1 LSNTGRLSLSPQLP
15 TTLLR
20 VQTDERLVRLAA
32 LGSERAFEAIVE
44 RYRRPLI
51 GYARRMVGESRAED
65 VVQAAF
71 VSAWGRLSEGSDVRD
86 LRAWLFRIV
95 HNGAINVLKRA
106 SSRDVE
112 LFEDTPALG
121 DLHTEVER
129 REDMRDALDG
139 IASLPLQQREALLG
153 VAVQGRRHR
162 DVGADMGVTDGAV
175 RMLLHR
181 ARSNMRTAATALTPW
196 PLLTWLSGERGADAA
211 AGGAGAGMLAGGALK
226 AAAVLS
232 TAAVAVTAAPQIA
245 GHHHA
250 PTPARGSSSAAAAT
264 TPLHAA
270 VPAAGG
276 SESGSLRQI
285 AATRHSAVRRH
296 ALKRVTQHRA
306 VITPATTPASSL
318 APSIPASAPVS
329 APAAAPPASNVE
341 QQNDST
347 SIPQRPAHKQIVRP
361 AGQNADDEIS
371 VQEEPPDLA
380 AGERPIPPGGVPDAI
395 ADAALPE
402 APAAA
407 ADEAELSAE
416 EEQSSPKQEASA
428 SASATTD
435 QPAPAPADAPAA
447 PAS

>member
-1 LSNTGRLSLSPQLP
+1 MSPQLP

-51 GYARRMVGESRAED
+51 GYARRMVGDSRAED

-71 VSAWGRLSEGSDVRD
+71 VSAWGRLTDGSDVRD

-95 HNGAINVLKRA
+95 HNGAINVIKRA

-112 LFEDTPALG
+112 LFEDTPALD
-121 DLHTEVER
+121 DLHSEVER
-129 REDMRDALDG
+129 REDVRDALDG

-196 PLLTWLSGERGADAA
+196 PLLAWLSGERGAETA
-211 AGGAGAGMLAGGALK
+211 AGGTGAGMLAGGALK

-250 PTPARGSSSAAAAT
+250 QTPARGSSSAAAAT
-264 TPLHAA
+264 TLNAA
-270 VPAAGG
+270 LQAAGG
-276 SESGSLRQI
+276 ADAGSLQQI
-285 AATRHSAVRRH
+285 AETRRFAVPRH
-296 ALKRVTQHRA
+296 ALKRVTHHRA
-306 VITPATTPASSL
+306 VISPATTPVASVE
-318 APSIPASAPVS
+318 PSVPVS
-329 APAAAPPASNVE
+329 APAPAPAASAPAAPADNVE

-347 SIPQRPAHKQIVRP
+347 SIPQRPAHRQIVQP
-361 AGQNADDEIS
+361 AGQGDDEIS
-371 VQEEPPDLA
+371 VQEEPPDIA
-380 AGERPIPPGGVPDAI
+380 AGEQPIPPGGVPDAI

-407 ADEAELSAE
+407 ADQAELAAE
-416 EEQSSPKQEASA
+416 AAQGGPKQEASA
-428 SASATTD
+428 SAAATD
-435 QPAPAPADAPAA
+435 QPATVPADTPAA

>member
-1 LSNTGRLSLSPQLP
+1 MSPQLP
-15 TTLLR
+15 TVLLR
-20 VQTDERLVRLAA
+20 AQTDERLVRLAA

-121 DLHTEVER
+121 DLHSEIER

-196 PLLTWLSGERGADAA
+196 PLLAWLSGERGADAA

-232 TAAVAVTAAPQIA
+232 TAAVAVTAAPQIT
-245 GHHHA
+245 GHHQAHA
-250 PTPARGSSSAAAAT
+250 PARGSSNAAAAT
-264 TPLHAA
+264 TLRAA
-270 VPAAGG
+270 LPAVGG
-276 SESGSLRQI
+276 ADAGSLQQI
-285 AATRHSAVRRH
+285 AAKRRSAVHRK
-296 ALKRVTQHRA
+296 ALKHVTHQRA
-306 VITPATTPASSL
+306 VISPAATPVASL
-318 APSIPASAPVS
+318 EPSAPVS
-329 APAAAPPASNVE
+329 APVPVQAPAAPTAPARNVE

-347 SIPQRPAHKQIVRP
+347 SIPQRPPHKQIVRP
-361 AGQNADDEIS
+361 AGQDDDEIS

-380 AGERPIPPGGVPDAI
+380 AGERPIPPGGVPDEI

-402 APAAA
+402 APLAA
-407 ADEAELSAE
+407 ADEAELAAE
-416 EEQSSPKQEASA
+416 EAQGAPKQEASA
-428 SASATTD
+428 IASATD
-435 QPAPAPADAPAA
+435 RPAPAAADASAA